1 MAAEF
6 LYVSDATAS
15 DPRPNGRR
23 VVLSSFGRGDLP
35 VDSAGLSIKYVAD
48 GEEVYE
54 IDGRRYRL
62 LAGDFIIVDAGA
74 TGRVVLPRREP
85 TIGLCA
91 FLSSPPARPL
101 VPGYGPVLRPP
112 PTGRLA
118 QLLRKASLDA
128 LKAPGAANAEDLLL
142 LLSAELGALAADT
155 SVRLDS
161 LDAAKPSTRV
171 DLLMRLEKARAHL
184 HDSVDRAVALD
195 ELARVA
201 GLSGFHLTRHFA
213 AAYGEP
219 PARYHRRLRLE
230 RAAELLRRGEIS
242 PTGAAERFGY
252 ADLPAFTRA
261 FRSAFGHPPSRI
273 AR

>member
-1 MAAEF
+1 MSAEF
-6 LYVSDATAS
+6 LYVSDATTT
-15 DPRPNGRR
+15 DPRPCGRR
-23 VVLSSFGRGDLP
+23 VVLSSLGRGDLP

-74 TGRVVLPRREP
+74 TGRVVLPRRER